1 MDVPVFNMQGKEV
14 GKLAIDEGSLGG
26 MVNPSL
32 IKQAFV
38 RYHANTRQGSAR
50 TKNRREV
57 EGSTRKIYRQKG
69 TGNARHGDKKS
80 NLFKG
85 GGHGHSKKRTRED
98 YRVDMPKKM
107 RRKANR
113 NALLAKLVDNEV
125 KIVDAFVMN
134 EPKTKAFS
142 EFLTALGVDRNVL
155 VALSPE
161 GDASRNARLSAR
173 NIEDV
178 TLCRADQLNCF
189 QMLNHRYLVI
199 GKGELQA
206 WLTGPSSQTG
216 KEAKIDPQGR
226 GHSGADERPD
236 AAPAPRGAKKE
247 SKKPA
252 KKPAGKKAEV
262 K

>member
-1 MDVPVFNMQGKEV
+1 MDVPVFNMQGQEV

-26 MVNPSL
+26 MVNPAL

-50 TKNRREV
+50 TKNRRQV
-57 EGSTRKIYRQKG
+57 EGSTRKIYKQKG
-69 TGNARHGDKKS
+69 TGSARHGDKKS

-98 YRVDMPKKM
+98 FRLDMPKKM

-113 NALLAKLVDNEV
+113 NAFLAKLVDNEV
-125 KIVDAFVMN
+125 KIVDSLVLS
-134 EPKTKAFS
+134 EPKTKAFT
-142 EFLTALGVDRNVL
+142 EFLAAVGVDRSAL
-155 VALSPE
+155 IALSP
-161 GDASRNARLSAR
+161 DPQASRNARLSAR
-173 NIEDV
+173 NINDI

-199 GKGELQA
+199 GKGDLQA
-206 WLTGPSSQTG
+206 WLSGPSSQTG
-216 KEAKIDPQGR
+216 KDAKIDPQGR
-226 GHSGADERPD
+226 GHSGADDRPP
-236 AAPAPRGAKKE
+236 AESAPRGAKKE
-247 SKKPA
+247 ARKPA
-252 KKPAGKKAEV
+252 KKAAGKKVEA